1 MRDKIVLPSRRFGQN
16 FLIDSNIC
24 KKIVRHL
31 EPQPNE
37 AVIEIGPG
45 KGALTEWLLAYET
58 KLILLERDIYLARR
72 LKQSWPHVPVIVADA
87 MQVNWKKIN
96 RLSYNK
102 VIGNLPYNIAGS
114 LIWILVS
121 NLINFSKMVFTVQK
135 EVAQRMTAQ
144 AGNKTYGPLTVW
156 IQNFAQIKYEFTIS
170 PQVFRPRPKIDSAVI
185 SIYPISLESYPQ
197 DPEKLSKIINICFQ
211 KRRKQLGKILQ
222 SYWTSDIDKWLEIQG
237 LEKECRPEQ
246 LSPLQFRGLS
256 QIIKNKL

>member
-1 MRDKIVLPSRRFGQN
+1 MRPSRRFGQN

-31 EPQPNE
+31 EPQYNE
-37 AVIEIGPG
+37 TVIEIGPG
-45 KGALTEWLLAYET
+45 KGALTEWLLDYQP

-72 LKQSWPHVPVIVADA
+72 LKQRWPNVSVIVADA
-87 MQVNWKKIN
+87 MRVNWKKIN
-96 RLSYNK
+96 SFSYNK
-102 VIGNLPYNIAGS
+102 IIGNLPYNIAGS
-114 LIWILVS
+114 LIWILVI

-144 AGNKTYGPLTVW
+144 SGNKMYGPLTVW
-156 IQNFAQIKYEFTIS
+156 VQNFAQIRYEFTIS

-197 DPEKLSKIINICFQ
+197 DPEKLAQIIHICFQ

-222 SYWTSDIDKWLEIQG
+222 SYWSSDIDEWLETQG
-237 LEKECRPEQ
+237 LKKGYRPEQ
-246 LSPLQFRGLS
+246 LTPLQFRGLS